1 MQALYLVGDV
11 LLLDVELYVA
21 CISRLHGEVHGALLV
36 VEGEAAQVER
46 AAVLRVV
53 HLRYDQ
59 GVLRAEVDLIWDL
72 ILRCLMYLDSD
83 IMSTLLRLV
92 SVTFNRIFV

>member
-11 LLLDVELYVA
+11 LLLHVELDVA
-21 CISRLHGEVHGALLV
+21 GIGGLHGEVHGALLV
-36 VEGEAAQVER
+36 VEGEAPQVER

-59 GVLRAEVDLIWDL
+59 GVLRAEVDLIWDG
-72 ILRCLMYLDSD
+72 ILFFLQLLSDSVNF
-83 IMSTLLRLV
+83 LP
-92 SVTFNRIFV
+92 